1 MTAIVHR
8 SMSGEADWLGRMRRM
23 RPGTAHA
30 VGCVL
35 ACLAVMAGGVYF
47 ADTAD
52 WSGLAHSRA
61 LLAAA
66 QMRVADAQRVLVA
79 APAAQPGDT
88 RPAAGRGDRVVHP
101 PAWPVLMLELAD
113 LAGASGLRVVSIE
126 PRRTDGAAPDGRR
139 TVRIVADGGF
149 PALLR
154 MVGGLVSFSALAVPS
169 VLHIERKPSGL
180 RVDMSVDVFP
190 ALSGGGAGDEA
201 ARMLA
206 SAVPGDDPF
215 GGAGQSAAA
224 DDQEPRLA
232 GTIRD
237 VRAGLA
243 LFDAGDGAFV
253 AVAPGEALG
262 ASRVVRV
269 DAEAVMLATAD
280 GARRFVVGD
289 GGRP

>member
-8 SMSGEADWLGRMRRM
+8 PMPGGADWLGRMRRV

-30 VGCVL
+30 VSCVL
-35 ACLAVMAGGVYF
+35 ACAAVMAGGVHF
-47 ADTAD
+47 SDAAD

-66 QMRVADAQRVLVA
+66 QMHAADAQRVLA
-79 APAAQPGDT
+79 AAAQSGET
-88 RPAAGRGDRVVHP
+88 RAAAGRNAHVART

-113 LAGASGLRVVSIE
+113 LAGVSGLRIVSIE
-126 PRRTDGAAPDGRR
+126 PRRADGAVPDGRR

-154 MVGGLVSFSALAVPS
+154 MVGGLASFSVPAVPS
-169 VLHIERKPSGL
+169 VLHIERKPPGL
-180 RVDMSVDVFP
+180 RMDMSVDVFP
-190 ALSGGGAGDEA
+190 ALAGGGAGDEA
-201 ARMLA
+201 ARVLA
-206 SAVPGDDPF
+206 SAEPGDDPF
-215 GGAGQSAAA
+215 DGAGQSTGA

-253 AVAPGEALG
+253 ALAPGEALG

-269 DAEAVMLATAD
+269 DAGAVMLATAD